1 MKLFADLLEK
11 LLLTPSRNRK
21 VELIVGYCR
30 RALDPDRG
38 YAIGAITRDLKL
50 KTVQPSMIR
59 ELIMDRT
66 DEELFRLSYDYVGDL
81 AETIALLWDWAAPPH
96 SRPEANDG
104 AIPYLG
110 KVVHE
115 LQSAKKHDIPKIV
128 AKHLDAMSPSERYA
142 LIKLATGG
150 LRIGVS
156 ARLAKQ
162 ALAAFGEVDVTE
174 IEELWHGLE
183 PPYENLFAWLEGRA
197 EKPVSVAK
205 APFRPV
211 MLSNALE
218 EREFGLIDP
227 ETHFAEWK
235 WDGIRVQVT
244 NDGGV
249 KRLYSRTGDD
259 ISQAFPDLVEAL
271 EIPGSYDGELLV
283 RSPLSEPLAIRTF
296 SDLQQRLNRK
306 AVSGKMLET
315 HPAFIRIYDVL
326 VDGREDRRRLPLEER
341 REVLENRVVEMDPD
355 RFDLSELIEFRDFQS
370 LKELREDPPHPGI
383 EGLMLKRRDSIYEP
397 GRPRGPWY
405 KWKRDPMIV
414 DAVLMYAQR
423 GHGKRSGFYSDFTF
437 GCWREGESGQ
447 ELVPVGKAYFGF
459 TDQELRQLDKFVR
472 DNTIERFGPVR
483 SVIAN
488 PDKGLVLEIAF
499 EGINRSAR
507 HKSGVAMRF
516 PRISRIRWDKP
527 PGEANWLGSLEALIG
542 DN

>member
-1 MKLFADLLEK
+1 MKPFADLLEK
-11 LLLTPSRNRK
+11 LVLTPSRNRK
-21 VELIVGYCR
+21 VELIADYCR
-30 RALDPDRG
+30 NVPDPDRG

-50 KTVQPSMIR
+50 KTVQPSLIR
-59 ELIMDRT
+59 QLMAERIDEL
-66 DEELFRLSYDYVGDL
+66 LFRLSYDYVGDM
-81 AETIALLWDWAAPPH
+81 AETVALLWDQGDSGPVEAGRTPP
-96 SRPEANDG
+96 
-104 AIPYLG
+104 LG
-110 KVVHE
+110 
-115 LQSAKKHDIPKIV
+115 KIV
-128 AKHLDAMSPSERYA
+128 AELQTAGKSAIPALVASHLDGMTPSERYA

-162 ALAAFGEVDVTE
+162 ALAIFGGVEVTE
-174 IEELWHGLE
+174 IEELWHGLS
-183 PPYENLFAWLEGRA
+183 PPYEELFAWLEGRA
-197 EKPVSVAK
+197 AKPVSAAK

-211 MLSNALE
+211 MLSNPIE
-218 EREFGLIDP
+218 EREFELIKPDAY
-227 ETHFAEWK
+227 FAEWK

-244 NDGGV
+244 NDDGV

-259 ISQAFPDLVEAL
+259 ISPAFPDLVEAL
-271 EIPGSYDGELLV
+271 TVSGTFDGELLV
-283 RSPLSEPLAIRTF
+283 RSPLSEPLAIRSF

-306 AVSGKMLET
+306 TVSSRMLET

-326 VDGREDRRRLPLEER
+326 VDGNADRRNLPLEER
-341 REVLENRVVEMDPD
+341 RAVLESRVGEMNDS
-355 RFDLSELIEFRDFQS
+355 RFDASELLAFQDFDQ
-370 LKELREDPPHPGI
+370 LTRLRENPPHPVI
-383 EGLMLKRRDSIYEP
+383 EGLMLKRRDSVYEP

-414 DAVLMYAQR
+414 DTVLMYAQR

-437 GCWREGESGQ
+437 GCWRKGEQGD

-459 TDQELRQLDKFVR
+459 TDAELRQLDKFVR
-472 DNTIERFGPVR
+472 DHTVERFGPVR
-483 SVIAN
+483 SVVAK

-527 PGEANWLGSLEALIG
+527 PAEADRLASLEALIG
-542 DN
+542 DR